1 MSQPDLPV
9 LYQPRWPRL
18 VATLVFIL
26 AALTV
31 CAPMLAGKFLL
42 GDDQMN
48 VGYGFRSYAAEY
60 FHQNGSIPQWNPY
73 QFGGMPH
80 IAAMHGD
87 IFYPTAWLRLVLP
100 IDTAINIG
108 WFVHFV
114 LAGLFMYFFLR
125 SLRLG
130 WAAAVTGGVAYE
142 LTGILASLASPGH
155 DGKLYVSALAPLAF
169 FALVRAI
176 RDRKLWGYGLLAL
189 VVGLGM
195 LSPHYQMTY
204 YLLVALGLWTL
215 YLVFFDPERPTDVR
229 WPVPLALAAL
239 AVVLGLGISGVQA
252 MPFLEYIPYSP
263 RGAGGPSAGW
273 DYATSY
279 AFPIKELPTVIL
291 PEFNGILG
299 NYWGGNAL
307 KAHSEYIG
315 VAVLVLA
322 VIGLGGGGRRR
333 LLIGLGTIAF
343 LFLLVSWGAHFPFYR
358 LWYEVMPMMKKVR
371 APGMAFYLV
380 ALIIC
385 VYTAIGV
392 ERLLKGEV
400 RWRTLAIV
408 TGILGGIAVLGAV
421 GGLQTVGEV
430 LVIPEQTGRL
440 AANEPALR
448 AGSLRLL
455 LAVGATAVVLWVIL
469 KGHLRGAG
477 AVAALVILVAGD
489 LWSVDRK
496 FFPFHPPAAE
506 LFRSDPVIDRMHT
519 AKAPFRV
526 FDTGPWVPARRGHPF
541 YLYSQMIA
549 HRLPSVLGYH
559 GNEVRFYDDLMGGKN
574 VWANALNLN
583 LWDLLAVRYLIVAD
597 SQPIPGFHVALGP
610 ALTVGNDSVYLYEQ
624 DSIPP
629 YARVLSA
636 AAKVPDEQLVPT
648 VADPRFPIASV
659 VLFSDSTSVA
669 PDPITGSFI
678 PPAPVTAEVVDWA
691 PGKMRITLTGAAAR
705 PTYLLVS
712 ETWYPDWTATVDGL
726 PAPVHRGD
734 GALITVVLPPGAREV
749 SLVFHDDGY
758 AKGKIVTL
766 ISTLLAFGLVLVPAV
781 RRRRGVTAGV

>member
-1 MSQPDLPV
+1 
-9 LYQPRWPRL
+9 
-18 VATLVFIL
+18 
-26 AALTV
+26 
-31 CAPMLAGKFLL
+31 MLAGRFLL
-42 GDDQMN
+42 GDDQLN
-48 VGYGFRSYAAEY
+48 VGYGFRAYAAEY

-87 IFYPTAWLRLVLP
+87 IFYPTAWLRLILP

-125 SLRLG
+125 ALRLG

-169 FALVRAI
+169 FALLRAV
-176 RDRKLWGYGLLAL
+176 RDRKLWGYALLAL
-189 VVGLGM
+189 SVGLGL

-215 YLVFFDPERPTDVR
+215 YLVFFDPERPADLR
-229 WPVPLALAAL
+229 WPVPLSLAAA
-239 AVVLGLGISGVQA
+239 AVLLGLGISGVQA
-252 MPFLEYIPYSP
+252 LPFLEYIPYSP

-273 DYATSY
+273 EYATSY
-279 AFPIKELPTVIL
+279 SFPIKELPTIIL
-291 PEFNGILG
+291 PEFNGVLE

-315 VAVLVLA
+315 VAVLILA
-322 VIGLGGGGRRR
+322 LIGLGGKERRR
-333 LLIGLGTIAF
+333 LLLGLGTIAL
-343 LFLLVSWGAHFPFYR
+343 LFLLVSWGNHFPFYR

-385 VYTAIGV
+385 VYAAIGV

-400 RWRTLAIV
+400 RWRSVAIMAGV
-408 TGILGGIAVLGAV
+408 LGGIAVLGVA

-440 AANEPALR
+440 AANDPALR

-455 LAVGATAVVLWVIL
+455 LAVAATSVVLWLVL
-469 KGHLRGAG
+469 KGHLRGLG
-477 AVAALVILVAGD
+477 ATAALLLIITGD

-506 LFRSDPVIDRMHT
+506 LFRADPLLERLESVRP
-519 AKAPFRV
+519 PFRV
-526 FDTGPWVPARRGHPF
+526 LDAGVYRPAT
-541 YLYSQMIA
+541 LIA
-549 HRLPSVLGYH
+549 HRQQLVLGYH
-559 GNEVRFYDDLMGGKN
+559 GNEIRFYDDLLGGKN
-574 VWANALNLN
+574 VWANAGYPGLWNL
-583 LWDLLAVRYLIVAD
+583 LSVRYIITRD
-597 SQPIPGFHVALGP
+597 SVTFPGLHYVMGPVQTGNGP
-610 ALTVGNDSVYLYEQ
+610 AFLFEQ
-624 DSIPP
+624 DSTPP
-629 YARVLSA
+629 YVRVLSA
-636 AAKVPDEQLVPT
+636 AAEIPDDRVVAT
-648 VADPRFPIASV
+648 VIDPRFPYESV
-659 VLFSDSTSVA
+659 VLFPDSSSVA
-669 PDPITGSFI
+669 PDPIQGSFV
-678 PPAPVTAEVVDWA
+678 PPSPITAELAEWA
-691 PGKMRITLTGAAAR
+691 PGRMRITLAGSTAR
-705 PTYLLVS
+705 PAYLVVS
-712 ETWYPDWTATVDGL
+712 ENWYPDWKATIDGQ
-726 PAPVHRGD
+726 PAEVHRGD
-734 GALITVVLPPGAREV
+734 NTLITVVLPPGAREV

-758 AKGKIVTL
+758 GKGKLVSL
-766 ISTLLAFGLVLVPAV
+766 ISTLLAFGLVLLPAV
-781 RRRRGVTAGV
+781 RKRRGMTASV